1 MGLDRDATH
10 GTARDAT
17 GDAATGD
24 STGGA
29 VGDTVRRLRDG
40 MGRGV
45 LSFPLTSFHD
55 DGSLDPDGF
64 RAHVAAQIATAP
76 GALFPACGTGE
87 FFSLDEDE
95 YRQTVTIAVEEAAGR
110 LPVVAGV
117 GYGWAQAARF
127 ARIAEQAGA
136 DALLVLPHYLV
147 AAPQDG
153 LVAQLE
159 QIAARTRLP
168 LIAYQRGQVA
178 FSAASLRH
186 IVRIP
191 NVIGLKDG
199 HSDLDRLQRLTLAAP
214 EDFLFFNGAATAE
227 IQARA
232 YATVGVP
239 AYSSAVHAFAPEIAN
254 AFFAALHDGDG
265 TDGRDGGG
273 RRGDEGDKTVQRLL
287 RDFYVPFVEL
297 RDRVPGYA
305 VSLVKAAARLR
316 GRPVGPV
323 RAPLTEPSP
332 ADLADLATL
341 LTTGLD
347 LVGAAL

>member
-1 MGLDRDATH
+1 MTRVSLDTD
-10 GTARDAT
+10 TA
-17 GDAATGD
+17 
-24 STGGA
+24 
-29 VGDTVRRLRDG
+29 RRLRDG
-40 MGRGV
+40 MAQGV
-45 LSFPLTSFHD
+45 LSFPLTSFHE

-64 RAHVAAQIATAP
+64 RAYVAAQLATAP

-95 YRQTVTIAVEEAAGR
+95 YRQIVSIAVEESGGR
-110 LPVVAGV
+110 VPVVAGT
-117 GYGWAQAARF
+117 GYGWAQAVRF
-127 ARIAEQAGA
+127 ARIAEEAGA
-136 DALLVLPHYLV
+136 DALLVLPHYLI

-159 QIAARTRLP
+159 HIAARTGLP

-178 FSAASLRH
+178 FTVASLKR
-186 IVRIP
+186 IADIP

-214 EDFLFFNGAATAE
+214 EDFLFFNGALTAE

-254 AFFAALHDGDG
+254 AFFAALQAGDHG
-265 TDGRDGGG
+265 TV
-273 RRGDEGDKTVQRLL
+273 DKLL
-287 RDFYVPFVEL
+287 RDFYVPLVEL
-297 RDRVPGYA
+297 RDRVPGYS

-323 RAPLTEPSP
+323 RAPLTDPSA
-332 ADLADLATL
+332 ADLADLRTL
-341 LTTGLD
+341 LTAGLD
-347 LVGAAL
+347 LAGAAL

>member
-1 MGLDRDATH
+1 MKQVGLDT
-10 GTARDAT
+10 
-17 GDAATGD
+17 
-24 STGGA
+24 
-29 VGDTVRRLRDG
+29 DTVRRLREG
-40 MGRGV
+40 MAAGV
-45 LSFPLTSFHD
+45 LSFPLTSFHE

-64 RAHVAAQIATAP
+64 RAHVAGRLAAGP
-76 GALFPACGTGE
+76 GGLFPACGTGE

-95 YRQTVTIAVEEAAGR
+95 YRTVVRIAVEEAAGR
-110 LPVVAGV
+110 VPVVAGT

-127 ARIAEQAGA
+127 ARIAEQEGA

-159 QIAARTRLP
+159 QLAARTRLP
-168 LIAYQRGQVA
+168 LVAYQRGQVA
-178 FSAASLRH
+178 YGVDAFR
-186 IVRIP
+186 RITAIP
-191 NVIGLKDG
+191 TVVGLKDG

-214 EDFLFFNGAATAE
+214 EGFLFFNGAATAE

-239 AYSSAVHAFAPEIAN
+239 AYSSAVHAFAPEIAG
-254 AFFAALHDGDG
+254 AFFTALRDGDAG
-265 TDGRDGGG
+265 TV
-273 RRGDEGDKTVQRLL
+273 DKLL
-287 RDFYVPFVEL
+287 RAFYVPLVEL
-297 RDRVPGYA
+297 RDRAPGYA

-316 GRPVGPV
+316 GAPVGPV
-323 RAPLTEPSP
+323 RAPLTDPSA
-332 ADLADLATL
+332 ADLADLRTL

>member
-1 MGLDRDATH
+1 MTLDPD
-10 GTARDAT
+10 TA
-17 GDAATGD
+17 
-24 STGGA
+24 
-29 VGDTVRRLRDG
+29 RRLRDG
-40 MGRGV
+40 MAQGV

-55 DGSLDPDGF
+55 DGTLDPDGF
-64 RAHVAAQIATAP
+64 RAHVAAQIATGP
-76 GALFPACGTGE
+76 GAVFPACGTGE

-95 YRQTVTIAVEEAAGR
+95 YRQVVTIAVEEAGGR
-110 LPVVAGV
+110 VPVVAGI
-117 GYGWAQAARF
+117 GYGWAQAVRF
-127 ARIAEQAGA
+127 ARIAEEAGA

-178 FSAASLRH
+178 FGVDAFRRVAA
-186 IVRIP
+186 IDG
-191 NVIGLKDG
+191 VIGLKDG

-214 EDFLFFNGAATAE
+214 EDFLFFNGASTAE

-254 AFFAALHDGDG
+254 AFFTALRDGDDG
-265 TDGRDGGG
+265 TV
-273 RRGDEGDKTVQRLL
+273 EKLL
-287 RDFYVPFVEL
+287 RDFYVPLVEL

-323 RAPLTEPSP
+323 RAPLTDPSD
-332 ADLADLATL
+332 ADLAALRPL

>member
-1 MGLDRDATH
+1 MA
-10 GTARDAT
+10 
-17 GDAATGD
+17 
-24 STGGA
+24 
-29 VGDTVRRLRDG
+29 
-40 MGRGV
+40 RGV

-55 DGSLDPDGF
+55 DGTLDPDGF
-64 RAHVAAQIATAP
+64 RAHVAAQIATGP
-76 GALFPACGTGE
+76 GAVFPACGTGE

-95 YRQTVTIAVEEAAGR
+95 YRQVVTVAVEEAGGR

-127 ARIAEQAGA
+127 ARIAQEAGA

-153 LVAQLE
+153 LVGQLE
-159 QIAARTRLP
+159 QLAARTSLP

-178 FSAASLRH
+178 FGAGAFRRVAA
-186 IVRIP
+186 IP
-191 NVIGLKDG
+191 GVIGLKDG

-239 AYSSAVHAFAPEIAN
+239 AYSSAVHAFAPEIAD
-254 AFFAALHDGDG
+254 AFFAALRDGDDG
-265 TDGRDGGG
+265 TVV
-273 RRGDEGDKTVQRLL
+273 KLL
-287 RDFYVPFVEL
+287 RDFYVPLVEL

-323 RAPLTEPSP
+323 RAPLTDPTA
-332 ADLADLATL
+332 ADLAELRQL

>member
-1 MGLDRDATH
+1 MARVGGETDT
-10 GTARDAT
+10 GTRT
-17 GDAATGD
+17 
-24 STGGA
+24 
-29 VGDTVRRLRDG
+29 TVQRLRDG
-40 MGRGV
+40 MAGGV

-64 RAHVAAQIATAP
+64 RTHVAARIAAAP
-76 GALFPACGTGE
+76 GAVFPACGTGE

-95 YRQTVTIAVEEAAGR
+95 YRQVVTIAVEEAAGR
-110 LPVVAGV
+110 VPVVAGI
-117 GYGWAQAARF
+117 GYGWAQAVRF
-127 ARIAEQAGA
+127 ARIAEEAGA

-178 FSAASLRH
+178 FTAASLR
-186 IVRIP
+186 RIAEIP
-191 NVIGLKDG
+191 GVIGLKDG

-214 EDFLFFNGAATAE
+214 EGFLFFNGAATAE

-254 AFFAALHDGDG
+254 TFFGALRDGD
-265 TDGRDGGG
+265 
-273 RRGDEGDKTVQRLL
+273 DKTVERLL
-287 RDFYVPFVEL
+287 RGFYVPLVEL

-316 GRPVGPV
+316 GCPVGPV
-323 RAPLTEPSP
+323 RAPLTAPSA
-332 ADLADLATL
+332 ADLADLGTL
-341 LTTGLD
+341 LTAGLD

>member
-1 MGLDRDATH
+1 MSA
-10 GTARDAT
+10 
-17 GDAATGD
+17 
-24 STGGA
+24 GA
-29 VGDTVRRLRDG
+29 GSEAVAQRLRDG
-40 MGRGV
+40 MAGGV
-45 LSFPLTSFHD
+45 LSFPLTSFRD
-55 DGSLDPDGF
+55 DGTLDPDGF
-64 RAHVAAQIATAP
+64 RAYVAQRLAASP
-76 GALFPACGTGE
+76 GAVFPACGTGE

-95 YRQTVTIAVEEAAGR
+95 YRQVVTITVEEAAGR
-110 LPVVAGV
+110 VPVVAGI
-117 GYGWAQAARF
+117 GYGWAQAVRF
-127 ARIAEQAGA
+127 ARIAEDAGA

-178 FSAASLRH
+178 FTAESLKRIAAL
-186 IVRIP
+186 P

-199 HSDLDRLQRLTLAAP
+199 HSDLDRLQRLTLGAP

-239 AYSSAVHAFAPEIAN
+239 AYSSAVHAFAPEIAD
-254 AFFAALHDGDG
+254 AFFAALRDGDHG
-265 TDGRDGGG
+265 TV
-273 RRGDEGDKTVQRLL
+273 DKLL
-287 RDFYVPFVEL
+287 RDFYVPLVEL

-316 GRPVGPV
+316 GHRVGPV
-323 RAPLTEPSP
+323 RAPLTDPSP
-332 ADLADLATL
+332 ADLAALTTV

-347 LVGAAL
+347 LVGATL

>member
-1 MGLDRDATH
+1 VSGET
-10 GTARDAT
+10 
-17 GDAATGD
+17 
-24 STGGA
+24 
-29 VGDTVRRLRDG
+29 DTETETVVRRLREG
-40 MGRGV
+40 MAGGV

-64 RAHVAAQIATAP
+64 RTHVAAQIASAP
-76 GALFPACGTGE
+76 GAVFPACGTGE

-95 YRQTVTIAVEEAAGR
+95 YRQVVTIAVEEAAGR
-110 LPVVAGV
+110 VPVVAGI
-117 GYGWAQAARF
+117 GYGWAQAVRF
-127 ARIAEQAGA
+127 AHLAEEAGA

-159 QIAARTRLP
+159 QLAARTRLP
-168 LIAYQRGQVA
+168 LITYQRGQVA
-178 FSAASLRH
+178 FTAASLR
-186 IVRIP
+186 RIAEIP
-191 NVIGLKDG
+191 GVIGLKDG

-214 EDFLFFNGAATAE
+214 EGFLFFNGAATAE

-254 AFFAALHDGDG
+254 AFFAALRDGDDG
-265 TDGRDGGG
+265 TV
-273 RRGDEGDKTVQRLL
+273 DKLL
-287 RDFYVPFVEL
+287 RDFYVPLVEL

-323 RAPLTEPSP
+323 RAPLTDPSA
-332 ADLADLATL
+332 ADLADLRTL
-341 LTTGLD
+341 LTAGLD

>member
-1 MGLDRDATH
+1 M
-10 GTARDAT
+10 
-17 GDAATGD
+17 
-24 STGGA
+24 
-29 VGDTVRRLRDG
+29 
-40 MGRGV
+40 
-45 LSFPLTSFHD
+45 
-55 DGSLDPDGF
+55 
-64 RAHVAAQIATAP
+64 
-76 GALFPACGTGE
+76 
-87 FFSLDEDE
+87 
-95 YRQTVTIAVEEAAGR
+95 
-110 LPVVAGV
+110 PVVAGI
-117 GYGWAQAARF
+117 GYGWAQAVRF
-127 ARIAEQAGA
+127 ARIAEEAGA

-147 AAPQDG
+147 TAPQDG

-178 FSAASLRH
+178 FSVAS
-186 IVRIP
+186 VKRIADIP
-191 NVIGLKDG
+191 TVVGLKDG

-254 AFFAALHDGDG
+254 AFFTAFQGGDDG
-265 TDGRDGGG
+265 TV
-273 RRGDEGDKTVQRLL
+273 DKLL
-287 RDFYVPFVEL
+287 RDFYVPLVEL

-316 GRPVGPV
+316 GCPVGPV
-323 RAPLTEPSP
+323 RAPLTDPSA
-332 ADLADLATL
+332 ADLADLEL
-341 LTTGLD
+341 LLAAGLD

>member
-1 MGLDRDATH
+1 MARVSLDT
-10 GTARDAT
+10 
-17 GDAATGD
+17 
-24 STGGA
+24 
-29 VGDTVRRLRDG
+29 DTDTIRRLRDG
-40 MGRGV
+40 MARGV

-55 DGSLDPDGF
+55 DGSLDPDGC
-64 RAHVAAQIATAP
+64 RAHLAAQLATEP
-76 GALFPACGTGE
+76 GAVFPACGTGE
-87 FFSLDEDE
+87 FFSMDEDE
-95 YRQTVTIAVEEAAGR
+95 YRVVVTAAVEEAGGR
-110 LPVVAGV
+110 VPVVAGV

-127 ARIAEQAGA
+127 ARIAEEAGA

-147 AAPQDG
+147 EAPQDG

-159 QIAARTRLP
+159 QLAARTRLP
-168 LIAYQRGQVA
+168 LIAYQRGQVT
-178 FSAASLRH
+178 FTAASLRR
-186 IVRIP
+186 IARIP
-191 NVIGLKDG
+191 SVIGLKDG

-214 EDFLFFNGAATAE
+214 EGFLFFNGAATAE

-254 AFFAALHDGDG
+254 AFFAALRDGDHG
-265 TDGRDGGG
+265 LTD
-273 RRGDEGDKTVQRLL
+273 KLL

-297 RDRVPGYA
+297 RDRVPGYS

-323 RAPLTEPSP
+323 RAPLTDPSP
-332 ADLADLATL
+332 GDLAELGAL
-341 LTTGLD
+341 LGTGLD

>member
-1 MGLDRDATH
+1 MGLDRDATQD
-10 GTARDAT
+10 TARDAAE
-17 GDAATGD
+17 G
-24 STGGA
+24 STGA
-29 VGDTVRRLRDG
+29 AAGDTVRRLRDG
-40 MGRGV
+40 MARGV

-95 YRQTVTIAVEEAAGR
+95 YRQIVTIAVEEAAGR
-110 LPVVAGV
+110 LPVVAGA

-178 FSAASLRH
+178 FTAASLRR
-186 IVRIP
+186 IARIP

-254 AFFAALHDGDG
+254 AFFAALRDGDG
-265 TDGRDGGG
+265 GDGKAV
-273 RRGDEGDKTVQRLL
+273 ERLL
-287 RDFYVPFVEL
+287 RDFYVPLVEL

-332 ADLADLATL
+332 ADLAALTTL

>member
-1 MGLDRDATH
+1 MA
-10 GTARDAT
+10 
-17 GDAATGD
+17 
-24 STGGA
+24 
-29 VGDTVRRLRDG
+29 GDTQTETVARRLRDG
-40 MGRGV
+40 MANGV
-45 LSFPLTSFHD
+45 LSFPLTAFRD

-64 RAHVAAQIATAP
+64 RTHVAAQLATAP

-95 YRQTVTIAVEEAAGR
+95 YRRVVEITVEEAAGR
-110 LPVVAGV
+110 VPVVAGT

-127 ARIAEQAGA
+127 ARIAEEAGA

-153 LVAQLE
+153 LVGQLE
-159 QIAARTRLP
+159 QLATRTPLP
-168 LIAYQRGQVA
+168 IVAYQRGQVA
-178 FSAASLRH
+178 YG
-186 IVRIP
+186 VRAFKRIAEIP
-191 NVIGLKDG
+191 GVIGLKDG

-214 EDFLFFNGAATAE
+214 EGFLFFNGAATAE
-227 IQARA
+227 IQARS
-232 YATVGVP
+232 YAAVGVP

-254 AFFAALHDGDG
+254 AFFAALRDGDHG
-265 TDGRDGGG
+265 TVD
-273 RRGDEGDKTVQRLL
+273 QLL

-297 RDRVPGYA
+297 RDLVPGYA

-323 RAPLTEPSP
+323 RAPLTDPSP
-332 ADLADLATL
+332 DDVAGLKTL
-341 LTTGLD
+341 LATGLD

>member
-1 MGLDRDATH
+1 MTRVSPDQ
-10 GTARDAT
+10 
-17 GDAATGD
+17 
-24 STGGA
+24 
-29 VGDTVRRLRDG
+29 DTVRRLRDG
-40 MGRGV
+40 MAQGV

-64 RAHVAAQIATAP
+64 RAHVAGRLAAAP

-95 YRQTVTIAVEEAAGR
+95 YRQVVTIAVAEAAGR
-110 LPVVAGV
+110 VPVVAGV

-127 ARIAEQAGA
+127 TRIAEEAGA

-159 QIAARTRLP
+159 QIAARTPLP

-178 FSAASLRH
+178 FTVASLR
-186 IVRIP
+186 RIAALP
-191 NVIGLKDG
+191 TVVGLKDG

-214 EDFLFFNGAATAE
+214 EGFLFFNGAATAE

-232 YATVGVP
+232 YTAVGVP

-254 AFFAALHDGDG
+254 AFFAAARDGD
-265 TDGRDGGG
+265 
-273 RRGDEGDKTVQRLL
+273 DKTADRLL

-316 GRPVGPV
+316 GRRVGPV
-323 RAPLTEPSP
+323 RAPLTDPSP
-332 ADLADLATL
+332 ADLDELRTL
-341 LTTGLD
+341 LTAGLD

>member
-1 MGLDRDATH
+1 MTKA
-10 GTARDAT
+10 
-17 GDAATGD
+17 
-24 STGGA
+24 STDQ
-29 VGDTVRRLRDG
+29 DTVRRLRDG
-40 MGRGV
+40 MARGV

-55 DGSLDPDGF
+55 DGSLDPDGY
-64 RAHVAAQIATAP
+64 RAHVADRLAAAP

-95 YRQTVTIAVEEAAGR
+95 YRQVVTIAVEEAAGR
-110 LPVVAGV
+110 VPVVAGV

-127 ARIAEQAGA
+127 AHIAEEVGA

-159 QIAARTRLP
+159 QIAARTPLP

-178 FSAASLRH
+178 FTVASLG
-186 IVRIP
+186 RIAALP
-191 NVIGLKDG
+191 TVVGLKDG

-214 EDFLFFNGAATAE
+214 EGFLFFNGAATAE

-232 YATVGVP
+232 YAAVGVP

-254 AFFAALHDGDG
+254 AFFAALRGGD
-265 TDGRDGGG
+265 
-273 RRGDEGDKTVQRLL
+273 DKTTDRLL
-287 RDFYVPFVEL
+287 RDFYVPLVEL

-316 GRPVGPV
+316 GARVGPV
-323 RAPLTEPSP
+323 RAPLTDPSP
-332 ADLADLATL
+332 ADLDDLRTL
-341 LTTGLD
+341 LTAGLA

>member
-1 MGLDRDATH
+1 MNGETE
-10 GTARDAT
+10 T
-17 GDAATGD
+17 
-24 STGGA
+24 
-29 VGDTVRRLRDG
+29 VVRRLRDG
-40 MGRGV
+40 MAGGV

-64 RAHVAAQIATAP
+64 RTHVAAQTATAP
-76 GALFPACGTGE
+76 GAIFPACGTGE

-95 YRQTVTIAVEEAAGR
+95 YRTVVTIAVEEAAGR
-110 LPVVAGV
+110 VPVVAGV

-159 QIAARTRLP
+159 QLAARTRLP

-178 FSAASLRH
+178 FTADSLKR
-186 IVRIP
+186 IARIP
-191 NVIGLKDG
+191 GVIGLKDG

-214 EDFLFFNGAATAE
+214 EGFLFFNGASTAE

-254 AFFAALHDGDG
+254 TFFAALRDGD
-265 TDGRDGGG
+265 
-273 RRGDEGDKTVQRLL
+273 DKTVEKLL
-287 RDFYVPFVEL
+287 REFYVPFVEL

-323 RAPLTEPSP
+323 RAPLTDPTP
-332 ADLADLATL
+332 ADLADLTAL

>member
-1 MGLDRDATH
+1 MRGETET
-10 GTARDAT
+10 TA
-17 GDAATGD
+17 
-24 STGGA
+24 
-29 VGDTVRRLRDG
+29 RRLRDG
-40 MGRGV
+40 MDSGV
-45 LSFPLTSFHD
+45 LSFPLTSFHE

-64 RAHVAAQIATAP
+64 RAHVAAQLGTAP

-95 YRQTVTIAVEEAAGR
+95 YRQVVTIAVEESAGR
-110 LPVVAGV
+110 VPVVAGT

-127 ARIAEQAGA
+127 ARIAEEAGA

-153 LVAQLE
+153 LVGQLE

-168 LIAYQRGQVA
+168 LVAYQRGQVA
-178 FSAASLRH
+178 YTPDSLRR
-186 IVRIP
+186 IAGIP

-214 EDFLFFNGAATAE
+214 DGFLFFNGAATAE

-239 AYSSAVHAFAPEIAN
+239 AYSSAVHAFAPEIAD
-254 AFFAALHDGDG
+254 AFFTALRAGD
-265 TDGRDGGG
+265 
-273 RRGDEGDKTVQRLL
+273 DKSVDRLL
-287 RDFYVPFVEL
+287 RDFYVPLVEL

-323 RAPLTEPSP
+323 RAPLTDPSP
-332 ADLADLATL
+332 ADLADLRTL
-341 LTTGLD
+341 LATGLD
-347 LVGAAL
+347 LVGASL